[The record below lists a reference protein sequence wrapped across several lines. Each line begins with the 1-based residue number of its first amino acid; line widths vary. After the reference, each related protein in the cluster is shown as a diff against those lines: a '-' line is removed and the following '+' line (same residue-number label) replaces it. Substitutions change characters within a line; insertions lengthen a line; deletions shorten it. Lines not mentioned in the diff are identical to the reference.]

1 MFANSSVMVNCG
13 VVEGIS
19 ENPLCFP
26 VVMVFIFIF
35 FSFPF
40 YFFFPCRL
48 LVMELEGQHSFKAS
62 MSWNANC
69 GRFMVI

>member
-1 MFANSSVMVNCG
+1 MFSSG
-13 VVEGIS
+13 DGFYFHFFFIS
-19 ENPLCFP
+19 FL
-26 VVMVFIFIF
+26 
-35 FSFPF
+35 
-40 YFFFPCRL
+40 FFFPCRL

>member
-1 MFANSSVMVNCG
+1 MVFADSLFMIKCG
-13 VVEGIS
+13 VIESIS

-26 VVMVFIFIF
+26 VVF
-35 FSFPF
+35 FF
-40 YFFFPCRL
+40 FFFPCRL
-48 LVMELEGQHSFKAS
+48 LVMELEGQHSFKES